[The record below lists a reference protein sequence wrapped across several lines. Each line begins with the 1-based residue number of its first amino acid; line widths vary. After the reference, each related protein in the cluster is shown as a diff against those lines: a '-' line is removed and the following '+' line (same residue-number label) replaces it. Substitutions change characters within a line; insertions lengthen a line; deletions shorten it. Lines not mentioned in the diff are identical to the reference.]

1 MFNHVKTILLLGFLT
16 TMLVAIGGFVSPS
29 LLPLFIVLALA
40 MNVGAYFWS
49 DKLVLRMHGARELG
63 PEEAP
68 DLHRMVDTLAQ
79 RAAIPRPKL
88 YLIEDAQPNAFA
100 TGRNPEHGVVAVTTG
115 LLSILDRRE
124 VTGVLAHEI
133 GHIQNRDILIQSVAA
148 VIGSAI
154 SGVANALQFGAL
166 FGGSSGDDEEE
177 GSGAGGLALA
187 FIAPIAAMLVQFGIS
202 RSREYLADE
211 AAAKL
216 TGDPESLASALLKLE
231 SVASQVPAATPA
243 PATASLFIVN
253 PLAGVARMSRWFSTH
268 PPIAERVERLRAMD
282 AEMRRLASA

>member
-1 MFNHVKTILLLGFLT
+1 MFNHVKTIMLLGLLT
-16 TMLVAIGGFVSPS
+16 TLLVAIGGFVSPS

-68 DLHRMVDTLAQ
+68 DLHRMVETLAQ

-124 VTGVLAHEI
+124 VNGVLAHEI

-166 FGGSSGDDEEE
+166 FGGSSSDEEE

-211 AAAKL
+211 AAARL
-216 TGDPESLASALLKLE
+216 TGDPEAMASALLRLE

-253 PLAGVARMSRWFSTH
+253 PLAGIERMSRWFSTH